1 MSDSKIVKDV
11 IEFLKSRH
19 HPENPHISVLA
30 PPDKYTYSS
39 LWRNICRDFEKVEFE
54 DEDEE
59 AFMEEAETIQVSRFP
74 GWMFGSDVIVHR
86 TGEDA
91 GVAEVRFSFYVRL
104 DVDAEERSQ
113 WREDSYVEVEIGAI
127 LRETAGTDVVLEIK
141 RQTSVLERLSGHDDD
156 KLSSRC
162 HLTIAVFGSQESL
175 GKLGEDSLK
184 RVVKEQIARSAEAE
198 LSVIKVPIRPGLLDV
213 SLKLDR
219 GQNEYRGSCHHT
231 FALVFG
237 TCGEFLKAYLLN
249 LGCVARGDKELVRH
263 SCENPHRLFIYD
275 SSDNRWILG
284 HLMEVE
290 GVLRFAGGWTHGVRW
305 TEYGMTGAHPVNT
318 LVIVENNR
326 TIRLRDYDV
335 REEVLQPIEESERS
349 AGDFLNS
356 IASKLSLSCKES
368 EKFASVLNSLARA
381 LDMIGVKKL
390 YRYQEESIETVLTC
404 LGLLGPSEGCRAVS
418 IMARTAGGKTLAFFI
433 PLIIYTAYER
443 LCKDSPAE
451 RGVTAILAY
460 PTKALAND
468 QVEEIA
474 HILYHLQKVSNF
486 VVSFGVL
493 HGNTPSIYEADARHK
508 AEQPTL
514 PVTCPEHKK
523 SISIEI
529 SALPNETSANAKCE
543 GDCDFARF
551 LNIAM
556 RKTREEIY
564 YDPPNFLITDED
576 MINRILS
583 GARRW
588 GGKSPGGKLLFAY
601 EWGLFGYPYSRCQ
614 KCRYTYPLALNVRRC
629 PACGSK
635 SIENIQK
642 LPKLRVVVLDEA
654 HQIYGSFGVQVHH
667 MLSLLNHVL
676 GATPLF
682 ILSSATLGRVKEFAS
697 SLLGIENPDEIRVI
711 QARTGRGGH
720 LNPAHKRTFVFIMPK
735 TYTRDATMVRMLE
748 ELVRVSSDKPNGSA
762 LSLRGVIFTNSL
774 GESNEAIQALRNSI
788 VVSNRIVVDGH
799 STDYEGRRIEVEN
812 DFKQGK
818 IDWLVATSTLEL
830 GVDYGV
836 IDFVVIYGMPTRIT
850 SFVQRIGRAGRR
862 RDATVFIVF
871 NPDLP
876 HNYTLYENYAL
887 LYDEN
892 LREKAIEKEMIV
904 ISPSNIEAVRRAT
917 ERWLAATINLM
928 CSRHRMKEAC
938 EIVTGT
944 LSAGQQ
950 ASKAWTSILDSADY
964 GQALKTRPRSIQALI
979 DLSPK
984 VYDALVNRE
993 VTKLINRIRANGSNI
1008 RTLRD
1013 LTMDYEDRL
1022 YTLRVADEEVTV
1034 KYPENLIPPEE
1045 AQRSRELRYVVR
1057 HALKGQV
1064 VSYRGLFYM
1073 VSDVSS
1079 KSITPIREFLK
1090 TTRSE

>member
-1 MSDSKIVKDV
+1 MGLIVINSKNVKDV

-30 PPDKYTYSS
+30 PPDKYVYSS
-39 LWRNICRDFEKVEFE
+39 LWRNICRDFENVEFE

-74 GWMFGSDVIVHR
+74 GWMFGSDVLVHR
-86 TGEDA
+86 TGEEA
-91 GVAEVRFSFYVRL
+91 GVAEVRFTFYVRL
-104 DVDAEERSQ
+104 DADAEERSQ

-127 LRETAGTDVVLEIK
+127 RRETAGTDVVLEIR
-141 RQTSVLERLSGHDDD
+141 RQTNVLEKLSNHDGE
-156 KLSSRC
+156 KLSSQC

-175 GKLGEDSLK
+175 ENLGEDSLK
-184 RVVKEQIARSAEAE
+184 RVIKEQIARNAEVE
-198 LSVIKVPIRPGLLDV
+198 LSVIKVPIRPGLLNL
-213 SLKLDR
+213 SLELERRQKK
-219 GQNEYRGSCHHT
+219 YKGSCHQA

-237 TCGEFLKAYLLN
+237 TCGDFLKAYLLN
-249 LGCVARGDKELVRH
+249 LGCVARGDRELVKH

-275 SSDNRWILG
+275 SSGNRWISG

-290 GVLRFAGGWTHGVRW
+290 GILRFAGGWTHGVKW
-305 TEYGMTGAHPVNT
+305 NEYGMTGAHPVNT
-318 LVIVENNR
+318 LVLVENDR

-335 REEVLQPIEESERS
+335 REEVLHPIEESELS
-349 AGDFLNS
+349 PGDFLS
-356 IASKLSLSCKES
+356 YIASQLSPSCKES
-368 EKFASVLNSLARA
+368 KRFASVVNSLAKA
-381 LDMIGVKKL
+381 LDVIGVKKF
-390 YRYQEESIETVLTC
+390 YKYQEESIETVLTC

-443 LCKDSPAE
+443 LCKDSTTE
-451 RGVTAILAY
+451 RGVTAILTY

-474 HILYHLQKVSNF
+474 HLLYYLQKASGF
-486 VVSFGVL
+486 TISFGVL
-493 HGNTPSIYEADARHK
+493 HGNTPIINEAVTRQE
-508 AEQPTL
+508 AEPTTL
-514 PVTCPEHKK
+514 PITCPEHKK

-529 SALPNETSANAKCE
+529 SALPNETSAIAKCE
-543 GDCDFARF
+543 EDCDFARF
-551 LNIAM
+551 LNAAM

-576 MINRILS
+576 MINRMLS
-583 GARRW
+583 GVSRS
-588 GGKSPGGKLLFAY
+588 GGKSLFAY

-614 KCRYTYPLALNVRRC
+614 NCKYTYPLALNVRKC

-642 LPKLRVVVLDEA
+642 LPKPRVVVLDEA

-676 GATPLF
+676 EDTPLF

-697 SLLGIENPDEIRVI
+697 SLLGIKNPDEIRVI
-711 QARTGRGGH
+711 QAKTGRGGH

-748 ELVRVSSDKPNGSA
+748 ELVRVSKDKPNRSA
-762 LSLRGVIFTNSL
+762 LSLRGVVFTNSL
-774 GESNEAIQALRNSI
+774 GESNEAIQALRNSFD
-788 VVSNRIVVDGH
+788 VSESIVVDGH
-799 STDYEGRRIEVEN
+799 STDYEGKRIEVEN

-818 IDWLVATSTLEL
+818 IHWLVATSTLEL

-836 IDFVVIYGMPTRIT
+836 VDFVVIYGMPTKIT
-850 SFVQRIGRAGRR
+850 SFVQRIGRAGRK

-892 LREKAIEKEMIV
+892 LREKAIEKEMIL

-917 ERWLAATINLM
+917 ERWLAATINLL

-938 EIVTGT
+938 EIVAGT
-944 LSAGQQ
+944 LSAGHK
-950 ASKAWTSILDSADY
+950 ASEAWTSILDSANY
-964 GQALKTRPRSIQALI
+964 RQALNTKPRSIQSLI

-984 VYDALVNRE
+984 IYDKLVEEE
-993 VTKLINRIRANGSNI
+993 VKELINYIKAKGSYI
-1008 RTLRD
+1008 RTLKD
-1013 LTMDYEDRL
+1013 LTVSYEDRL
-1022 YTLRVADEEVTV
+1022 YTLRAADEEVAV
-1034 KYPENLIPPEE
+1034 KYFLENLIPPEE
-1045 AQRSRELRYVVR
+1045 TQRSRELRYILR

-1064 VSYRGLFYM
+1064 VSYRGLFFM
-1073 VSDVSS
+1073 VSDISS

-1090 TTRSE
+1090 TNKGE

>member
-1 MSDSKIVKDV
+1 MGLVVSDSKIVKSV

-30 PPDKYTYSS
+30 PPDKNTYSLIWGS
-39 LWRNICRDFEKVEFE
+39 VCRDLDRAEFE

-59 AFMEEAETIQVSRFP
+59 TFVEEFETVQVSRFP
-74 GWMFGSDVIVHR
+74 GWIFGSDVMIHR
-86 TGEDA
+86 TGEGA
-91 GVAEVRFSFYVRL
+91 GAAEVKFSFYVRL
-104 DVDAEERSQ
+104 DVDAEDRNQ
-113 WREDSYVEVEIGAI
+113 WREDSYVEVEIGATC
-127 LRETAGTDVVLEIK
+127 REATDTYIELKIRRQGDVLE
-141 RQTSVLERLSGHDDD
+141 SLSSRGE
-156 KLSSRC
+156 KWSSRC
-162 HLTIAVFGSQESL
+162 HLTIAVFGTRESL
-175 GKLGEDSLK
+175 DELSEDSLK
-184 RVVKEQIARSAEAE
+184 RVVKELIARSTKVE
-198 LSVIKVPIRPGLLDV
+198 LGVVKVPVRTGLLDV
-213 SLKLDR
+213 ALRLNR
-219 GQNEYRGSCHHT
+219 GRDEYRGSCQHV

-237 TCGEFLKAYLLN
+237 TCGDLLKVYLLN
-249 LGCVARGDKELVRH
+249 LGCVVRGDKELVKN
-263 SCENPHRLFIYD
+263 SCDNPHRLFLYD
-275 SSDNRWILG
+275 SNGNRWILG

-290 GVLRFAGGWTHGVRW
+290 GILRFSEGWTHGVRW

-318 LVIVENNR
+318 LVVVENDR

-335 REEVLQPIEESERS
+335 REEVLQPIEVSERS
-349 AGDFLNS
+349 ARDFLS
-356 IASKLSLSCKES
+356 AIADKLSLTCKES
-368 EKFASVLNSLARA
+368 RKFASVLSSLTEA
-381 LDMIGVKKL
+381 LDKIGVKKF

-404 LGLLGPSEGCRAVS
+404 LGLLGSQDSCKAVS
-418 IMARTAGGKTLAFFI
+418 IMARTAGGKTLAFFV

-443 LCKDSPAE
+443 LCRDGFTD

-474 HILYHLQKVSNF
+474 HILYYLHKASGF
-486 VVSFGVL
+486 VISFGVL
-493 HGNTPSIYEADARHK
+493 HGNTPSVHEISNKPK
-508 AEQPTL
+508 AGQRTL
-514 PVTCPEHKK
+514 PVACPEHKK
-523 SISIEI
+523 SIEI
-529 SALPNETSANAKCE
+529 SALPEEASANARCE
-543 GDCDFARF
+543 ENCDFARF
-551 LNIAM
+551 LNVAM

-583 GARRW
+583 GVKRW
-588 GGKSPGGKLLFAY
+588 GGRTQNAVFAY

-614 KCRYTYPLALNVRRC
+614 KCRYTYPPVLNVRKC

-635 SIENIQK
+635 NIENIQE
-642 LPKLRVVVLDEA
+642 LPRLRVVVLDEA

-676 GATPLF
+676 GYVPLY
-682 ILSSATLGRVKEFAS
+682 ILSSATLGRVKEFVS
-697 SLLGIENPDEIRVI
+697 SLLEIRNPDEIRVI
-711 QARTGRGGH
+711 QAKIARGEQ

-735 TYTRDATMVRMLE
+735 AYTRDATMVRMLE
-748 ELVRVSSDKPNGSA
+748 ELVRVTSIESNGGA
-762 LSLRGVIFTNSL
+762 LSPRGVIFTNSL
-774 GESNEAIQALRNSI
+774 GESNEAIQVLRNSI
-788 VVSNRIVVDGH
+788 VVSNSVLVDGH
-799 STDYEGRRIEVEN
+799 STDYERRRIEVEN
-812 DFKQGK
+812 AFKQGM

-836 IDFVVIYGMPTRIT
+836 VDFVVIYGMPTRIT

-887 LYDEN
+887 LYDES
-892 LREKAIEKEMIV
+892 LREKAIEKEMII
-904 ISPSNIEAVRRAT
+904 ISPTNIEAVRRAT
-917 ERWLAATINLM
+917 ERWLAATINLL

-938 EIVTGT
+938 EIVAGT
-944 LSAGQQ
+944 LRAGEQ
-950 ASKAWTSILDSADY
+950 ASQAWTNILNSPVFD
-964 GQALKTRPRSIQALI
+964 QTLKTKPGSIQTLI
-979 DLSPK
+979 NLSSK
-984 VYDALVNRE
+984 IYGTLVDAE
-993 VTKLINRIRANGSNI
+993 AAELINRIKANKSNI

-1013 LTMDYEDRL
+1013 LTKDYEDRL

-1034 KYPENLIPPEE
+1034 KYSTNLIPPEE

-1073 VSDVSS
+1073 VSDVSP
-1079 KSITPIREFLK
+1079 KSIIPIEDFFK
-1090 TTRSE
+1090 TGKGA